1 MSSSSSPAQS
11 GAARRAIDNV
21 RAARNGSP
29 PASLADVQR
38 RRILVAMTRI
48 TCQIGL
54 ESVTIARVIDDARVA
69 RRTFY
74 ELFDDRE
81 ACLLAV
87 FNEAIATAEERARSV
102 VEDSAPWASRLR
114 GALQALL
121 EFFDEEPELARICVI
136 HALAGGRAVL
146 NRRREVL
153 FDLAHLVD
161 GGRAVRRSA
170 SELPPLTAEGVVG
183 AVFSLIHAR
192 LLAPEQTRLANL
204 LNPLMAI
211 VVLPYQGAAAAE
223 RELSR
228 RPRDRQRLTPKR
240 PRKARDPLEGLQMRL
255 THRTICVLGAIWQ
268 LPAASNREIA
278 DAAGI
283 KDQGQIS
290 KLLARLEGLGL
301 ALNAGPGQAEGTAN
315 AWTLT
320 ARGSALARSLGIAEG
335 RPRTPGS

>member
-1 MSSSSSPAQS
+1 VSSPSRTARA
-11 GAARRAIDNV
+11 GAARLAIDDL
-21 RAARNGSP
+21 RAARNGGP

-38 RRILVAMTRI
+38 RRILVAMARI
-48 TCQIGL
+48 TCQTGL
-54 ESVTIARVIDDARVA
+54 QSVTVARVIDDARVA

-74 ELFDDRE
+74 DFFDDRE
-81 ACLLAV
+81 DCLLAV
-87 FNEAIATAEERARSV
+87 FNDAIATADERVRSGVEE
-102 VEDSAPWASRLR
+102 SAPWANRLR

-121 EFFDEEPELARICVI
+121 EFFDEEPELARVCFI
-136 HALAGGRAVL
+136 HAMAGGRAVL

-161 GGRAVRRSA
+161 GGRAVRRST

-192 LLAPEQTRLANL
+192 LLAPEQTRLTNL

-211 VVLPYQGAAAAE
+211 VVLPYLGAGAAE

-228 RPRDRQRLTPKR
+228 VPRDRQRLTPKR
-240 PRKARDPLEGLQMRL
+240 PRKSRDPLEGLQMRL
-255 THRTICVLGAIWQ
+255 TYRTICVLGAISQ
-268 LPAASNREIA
+268 FPAASNREIA

-301 ALNAGPGQAEGTAN
+301 ALNTGPGQAEGTAN

-320 ARGSALARSLGIAEG
+320 VRGSTLARSLGIAGG
-335 RPRTPGS
+335 RAQTPGS